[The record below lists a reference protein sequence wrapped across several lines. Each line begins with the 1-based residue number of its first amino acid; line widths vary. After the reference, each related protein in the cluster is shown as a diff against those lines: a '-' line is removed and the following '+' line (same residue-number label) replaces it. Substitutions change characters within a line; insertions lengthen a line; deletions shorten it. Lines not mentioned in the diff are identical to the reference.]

1 MNVTIFEDNSYNSLF
16 PLNINRASFVLRC
29 GAFTNLD
36 RILNNINQSEFDAIW
51 LRLFI
56 SKVPA
61 VVKIKIIPARK
72 KSSPNLVIQKAMVE
86 DLIASE
92 SLFQKP
98 IKK

>member
-1 MNVTIFEDNSYNSLF
+1 MLNGNWADLEKIPITINSN
-16 PLNINRASFVLRC
+16 
-29 GAFTNLD
+29 GNL
-36 RILNNINQSEFDAIW
+36 ISKSEFDAIW
-51 LRLFI
+51 LRIFI

-72 KSSPNLVIQKAMVE
+72 KRSPNLVIQKAMVE